1 MLYTLLGNIVEE
13 GRRFASASDMKIA
26 DMSANTPVG
35 TTLAILERTL
45 KVMSAVQAR
54 VHYSMKQELQLLRDI
69 IKEDTPPEY
78 AYQPVEGTRFAKKSD
93 YDDIDVIPVSDP
105 NAATMSQKIVQ
116 YQAVIQLS
124 QTAPQLYNL
133 PYLHRQMI
141 NILGIKNADKLVP
154 LPDDRKPADP
164 ITENMN
170 LMNMKPVKAFM
181 YQDHEAHIKVHMNAI
196 QDPKIAQMLSQNPQ
210 AQAIHSAALA
220 HINEHLAFAY
230 RKHMEDLLGVQL
242 PNYNEEDNEGI
253 PREMEVQISAM
264 AAQASDMLLN
274 RNKTEMAAQQAQQ
287 AAQDP
292 IVQMQQKDLAIKEAE
307 LQRKAKKDESDTMLR
322 IQQQQIEKERIASQ
336 ERMAIKTQGI
346 NLAEKVMDLKM
357 RKEDR
362 DNTLGVDLIK
372 HSNEIKNKNRLTNKQ
387 ILASVMKP
395 SNKDN
400 K

>member
-1 MLYTLLGNIVEE
+1 
-13 GRRFASASDMKIA
+13 
-26 DMSANTPVG
+26 
-35 TTLAILERTL
+35 
-45 KVMSAVQAR
+45 
-54 VHYSMKQELQLLRDI
+54 MKQELQLLRDI

-78 AYQPVEGTRFAKKSD
+78 SYEPVEGTRFAKKSD

-170 LMNMKPVKAFM
+170 IMNMKPVKAFM

-196 QDPKIAQMLSQNPQ
+196 QDPKIAQLLSQNPQ

-230 RKHMEDLLGVQL
+230 RRHMEDILGVQL
-242 PNYNEEDNEGI
+242 PDYKEEDNEGI
-253 PREMEVQISAM
+253 PREMEVKISAM

-307 LQRKAKKDESDTMLR
+307 LQRKAKKDEADTMLR
-322 IQQQQIEKERIASQ
+322 VQQQAIEKERIASQ

-372 HSNEIKNKNRLTNKQ
+372 HSNDIKNKNRLTNKQ
-387 ILASVMKP
+387 ILANVMKP

>member
-1 MLYTLLGNIVEE
+1 
-13 GRRFASASDMKIA
+13 
-26 DMSANTPVG
+26 
-35 TTLAILERTL
+35 
-45 KVMSAVQAR
+45 
-54 VHYSMKQELQLLRDI
+54 
-69 IKEDTPPEY
+69 
-78 AYQPVEGTRFAKKSD
+78 
-93 YDDIDVIPVSDP
+93 
-105 NAATMSQKIVQ
+105 
-116 YQAVIQLS
+116 
-124 QTAPQLYNL
+124 
-133 PYLHRQMI
+133 
-141 NILGIKNADKLVP
+141 
-154 LPDDRKPADP
+154 
-164 ITENMN
+164 
-170 LMNMKPVKAFM
+170 MKPVKAFM

-230 RKHMEDLLGVQL
+230 RRHMEDILGVQL
-242 PNYNEEDNEGI
+242 PDYKEEDNEGI
-253 PREMEVQISAM
+253 PREMEVKISAM

-307 LQRKAKKDESDTMLR
+307 LQRKAKKDEADTMLR
-322 IQQQQIEKERIASQ
+322 VQQQAIEKERIASQ

-372 HSNEIKNKNRLTNKQ
+372 HSNDIKNKNRLTNKQ
-387 ILASVMKP
+387 ILANVMKP